1 MKNISQGI
9 NSRLRSMEIQINNLE
24 DRLELIIQDEKK
36 KENNFFFS
44 NMRVVLETSGITS
57 RVLTMH
63 YISPEGE
70 QRDKAKNLFEEMTA
84 ENFP

>member
-1 MKNISQGI
+1 
-9 NSRLRSMEIQINNLE
+9 
-24 DRLELIIQDEKK
+24 
-36 KENNFFFS
+36 
-44 NMRVVLETSGITS
+44 MRVVLETSGTTS

>member
-1 MKNISQGI
+1 
-9 NSRLRSMEIQINNLE
+9 
-24 DRLELIIQDEKK
+24 
-36 KENNFFFS
+36 
-44 NMRVVLETSGITS
+44 MRVVLETSGITS
-57 RVLTMH
+57 RVLTMD